1 MATLDVAATFLAA
14 LVVGAAG
21 QASPVLGITSLV
33 TSCLVP
39 AGLAASSLG
48 MGLDGLGLGATDLY
62 LIAPSYFAPDV
73 MTAHSNL
80 VTDLTTA
87 KAVVAATRER
97 EHDAALT

>member
-1 MATLDVAATFLAA
+1 VAATCLAA

-21 QASPVLGITSLV
+21 QASPVLGTTSLV

-62 LIAPSYFAPDV
+62 LRL
-73 MTAHSNL
+73 TATL
-80 VTDLTTA
+80 PPGQPPPLA
-87 KAVVAATRER
+87 WR
-97 EHDAALT
+97 L